1 MEYRTLNKS
10 HKMKSVIRFTA
21 AETGMNLLEFAL
33 LLPLLLL
40 IVAGVVDIGRAAY
53 MSMIVSHGAT
63 AGVEYGAQNSKTAA
77 DSAGMKAAATQDAT
91 VVTTTN
97 TTAAAACG
105 CDNGTGNSCNPLP
118 TSACNSSLS
127 CPGGQI
133 LECVKVTTH
142 ASFDPLLPWP
152 GLPSSY
158 QANGSAVMRVRP

>member
-1 MEYRTLNKS
+1 MEYRALNKS
-10 HKMKSVIRFTA
+10 HKLKSVIRFTT

-33 LLPLLLL
+33 LLPCLLL
-40 IVAGVVDIGRAAY
+40 IVVGVVDIGRAAY

-77 DSAGMKAAATQDAT
+77 DSAGMKTAATQDAT
-91 VVTTTN
+91 VVTTNN
-97 TTAAAACG
+97 TTATAACG
-105 CDNGTGNSCNPLP
+105 CDNGTGISCNPLP
-118 TSACNSSLS
+118 TAACNSSLS

-133 LECVKVTTH
+133 IECVKVTTH
-142 ASFDPLLPWP
+142 ASFDPIISWP